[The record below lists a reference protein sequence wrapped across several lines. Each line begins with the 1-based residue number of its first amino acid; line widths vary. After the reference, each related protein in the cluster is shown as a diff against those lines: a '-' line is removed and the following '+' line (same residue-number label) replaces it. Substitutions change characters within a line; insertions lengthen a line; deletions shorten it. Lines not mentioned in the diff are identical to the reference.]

1 MVVRQL
7 SDRFGALTSQL
18 NGTTTELRRV
28 WCRHRNIL
36 PGDHR
41 SPQVRCPGYG
51 GKLRA
56 AETGSQILIGV
67 RGEQGRAF
75 TISLQQIV
83 EALASTGR
91 AATVSAITMSA
102 HSRGN
107 AGLAATLAHRL
118 IPASL
123 IDHITVLDGTTR
135 PRRSSPGSGPAAS
148 H

>member
-1 MVVRQL
+1 MW
-7 SDRFGALTSQL
+7 
-18 NGTTTELRRV
+18 LRRCESYFAHV
-28 WCRHRNIL
+28 
-36 PGDHR
+36 PGVTSSLTNHVHVFF
-41 SPQVRCPGYG
+41 SAGEVTG
-51 GKLRA
+51 GGSHVEHHGLRGA